1 LIKGTELNPLEHIMG
16 VPIIL
21 KDHLTGLLVIWRTGA
36 GQEFKSSDLNFLS
49 GLAQQAAIA
58 IENAR
63 LFEAEQ
69 RRRQEAEKLRL
80 AATTIASSLNLREIL
95 DILLKAMKDV
105 VPYDSATILLAEGD
119 QVRIVAA
126 HGLPN
131 QDRAINRLFPANN
144 QLLRYLHENNRPLIL
159 DDAQKDNRF
168 ESWSASDI
176 VRGWMGI
183 PLVARGQ
190 VLGYVTLDSYIPAAF
205 NIDMTNLAQ
214 SFAHQA
220 AAAIENAQLF
230 ENLQKSNLELSQ
242 AYDTTLEGWGK
253 ALELRDKETQGHTT
267 RVAELTLRLARQIGL
282 REPELTHIR
291 RGVLVHDI
299 GKMGVPDHILHKKTP
314 LTKREWAEMREHP
327 SYAFDLLYPIT
338 YLRPSLDIAYC
349 HHERWD
355 GTGYPR
361 GLKGE
366 EIPLA
371 ARIFSV
377 VDVWDALMSDRSYRK
392 AWPRKKVLKHIRNE
406 SGNHFDPQVVEVFLA
421 MIEQDNHYNEPG
433 KKTF

>member
-1 LIKGTELNPLEHIMG
+1 
-16 VPIIL
+16 V
-21 KDHLTGLLVIWRTGA
+21 D
-36 GQEFKSSDLNFLS
+36 QEFRSSDLNFLS
-49 GLAQQAAIA
+49 GLAQQVAIA

-69 RRRQEAEKLRL
+69 QRRQEADKLRL
-80 AATTIASSLNLREIL
+80 AATTIASSLNLKEIL

-105 VPYDSATILLAEGD
+105 VPYDSASILLAEGD

-131 QDRAINRLFPANN
+131 PDRAIKKLFPANN
-144 QLLRYLHENNRPLIL
+144 PLLKFLRDNNRPLIL
-159 DDAQKDNRF
+159 EDAKMDNRF
-168 ESWSASDI
+168 EKWSAADL

-190 VLGYVTLDSYIPAAF
+190 ILGYITLDSYTPAAF
-205 NIDMTNLAQ
+205 TTDMSDLAQ

-253 ALELRDKETQGHTT
+253 ALELRDKETQGHTM
-267 RVAELTLRLARQIGL
+267 RVTELTLKLARQIGI
-282 REPELTHIR
+282 REPELTHVR

-314 LTKREWAEMREHP
+314 LTKREWIAMREHP
-327 SYAFDLLYPIT
+327 QYAFDLLYPIT
-338 YLRPSLDIAYC
+338 YLRPALDIAYC

-355 GTGYPR
+355 GSGYPR
-361 GLKGE
+361 GLKSE
-366 EIPLA
+366 EIPLP
-371 ARIFSV
+371 ARIFAV

-392 AWPRKKVLKHIRNE
+392 AWKRKKVVQHIRNE
-406 SGNHFDPQVVEVFLA
+406 SGVHFDPKVVEVFLN
-421 MIEQDNHYNEPG
+421 MMEQENDHIDSG
-433 KKTF
+433 RKTLMKIISP